1 MAETKAKQKKGGS
14 RQYEYQAEMKQLLQL
29 IVHSLYT
36 NQEIFLREVISNAS
50 DALNKV
56 RFRLLTD
63 KDNTLEPDAELGIT
77 ISLDKEN
84 NTLSIEDNGIGMTE
98 EELTS
103 RLGTIASSGTLEFIK
118 QLQESGEKVDSNMIG
133 QFGVGFY
140 SVFMVASEVTVDT
153 RHAAADSKALKWV
166 STGEGTY
173 SIEDSDRETRG
184 TKITLKLKEEAKEY
198 AEDYRIKHIVNTYS
212 NFVDFPIK
220 VNDEAVNTVE
230 ALWHKNKSDVKEEEL
245 NEFYKFI
252 SNDFVDP
259 MGHLQLSIEGV
270 VNFKALLFIPGK
282 RPPQFFRSEE
292 DRSLHLYSNKVF
304 IQNDCKD
311 LLPEYLSFL
320 KGVVDTEDLPLN
332 VSREVT
338 QNSPVMTK
346 IRTTLVGKVLS
357 FLEDWAKKEPAKY
370 ETFTKE
376 FGQVIK
382 LGHQSDFSNKERITE
397 LMRFEST
404 ITEKEK
410 FTSLANYV
418 SRMGEEQK
426 EIYYISGDNREALLR
441 NPNLEYFRKNEL
453 EVLLL
458 TDPVDVFVV
467 PGMNE
472 YDSKPI
478 KSIEK
483 ADLNLDQEDKSGE
496 EKLAENL
503 SSSLIDVFKE
513 TLGDK
518 VEDVIESQR
527 LVDSPATLVA
537 GKDALDPQM
546 ERMMKMMQQDF
557 AGSKK
562 IMEINTRHPLIKNLS
577 RLNMGS
583 STDPMLRSCI
593 LQLFES
599 SMLID
604 GELKDPADFVQRL
617 TDIMEA
623 ATKG

>member
-1 MAETKAKQKKGGS
+1 
-14 RQYEYQAEMKQLLQL
+14 
-29 IVHSLYT
+29 
-36 NQEIFLREVISNAS
+36 
-50 DALNKV
+50 
-56 RFRLLTD
+56 
-63 KDNTLEPDAELGIT
+63 
-77 ISLDKEN
+77 
-84 NTLSIEDNGIGMTE
+84 
-98 EELTS
+98 
-103 RLGTIASSGTLEFIK
+103 
-118 QLQESGEKVDSNMIG
+118 
-133 QFGVGFY
+133 
-140 SVFMVASEVTVDT
+140 
-153 RHAAADSKALKWV
+153 
-166 STGEGTY
+166 
-173 SIEDSDRETRG
+173 
-184 TKITLKLKEEAKEY
+184 
-198 AEDYRIKHIVNTYS
+198 
-212 NFVDFPIK
+212 
-220 VNDEAVNTVE
+220 
-230 ALWHKNKSDVKEEEL
+230 
-245 NEFYKFI
+245 
-252 SNDFVDP
+252 
-259 MGHLQLSIEGV
+259 
-270 VNFKALLFIPGK
+270 
-282 RPPQFFRSEE
+282 
-292 DRSLHLYSNKVF
+292 
-304 IQNDCKD
+304 
-311 LLPEYLSFL
+311 
-320 KGVVDTEDLPLN
+320 
-332 VSREVT
+332 
-338 QNSPVMTK
+338 
-346 IRTTLVGKVLS
+346 
-357 FLEDWAKKEPAKY
+357 
-370 ETFTKE
+370 
-376 FGQVIK
+376 
-382 LGHQSDFSNKERITE
+382 
-397 LMRFEST
+397 MRFEST
-404 ITEKEK
+404 VTEKEK

-418 SRMGEEQK
+418 SRMGEDQK
-426 EIYYISGDNREALLR
+426 EIYYISGDNRDALLR

-483 ADLNLDQEDKSGE
+483 ADLDLNKEDKSGE

-537 GKDALDPQM
+537 GKDALAPQM

-557 AGSKK
+557 TGSKK